1 VRILCVFG
9 RYQYGSI
16 ARGESTEYFS
26 FIPALSVL
34 GHEVHLFD
42 SWDKSAFGNYA
53 ELNAALVEHCRCIR
67 PDVILWVALTVEVWI
82 ETLDF
87 IRNALSIR
95 IIHWAPD
102 DSWKF
107 LQHSKFV
114 APHVDLCVTT
124 YPDYLLR
131 YLSLGAT
138 AINSGWGVPE
148 SWRGEVLPAA
158 NCAYDV
164 TFVGAAQAHRIA
176 MVESLTR
183 RGIRVQCFG
192 FGWPSGPIPQEAI
205 PEIFRQSRISLNFAN
220 SSGLNQVKA
229 RVFEVTGA
237 GGFLL
242 SETANGLDLV
252 FSANQEIAAFSAV
265 DECEHQIRYFLN
277 NPIRRD
283 NIARAGNERTN
294 TQYTYVARL
303 RSVLKALPSARKVDI
318 GMTSDFSS
326 ITALHTR
333 PKILIWTASVITIIG
348 QYLFGKARG
357 TRFARRL
364 CFEISWRVAGTRT
377 FRARGLVGRMFY
389 V

>member
-1 VRILCVFG
+1 MRILCVFG

-26 FIPALSVL
+26 FVPALSAL

-42 SWDKSAFGNYA
+42 SWDKSAFRNYA
-53 ELNAALVEHCRCIR
+53 ELNSALVEQCRCIK
-67 PDVILWVALTVEVWI
+67 PDVILWVALTVEVWL

-87 IRNALSIR
+87 IRNELSIR

-107 LQHSKFV
+107 RQQSRFI
-114 APHVDLCVTT
+114 ASYMDLCVTT
-124 YPDYLLR
+124 YPEFLER
-131 YLSLGAT
+131 YRSLGAT
-138 AINSGWGVPE
+138 AVVSGWGVPE
-148 SWRGEVLPAA
+148 SWRRGVLPAA
-158 NCAYDV
+158 NCTYDV
-164 TFVGAAQAHRIA
+164 TFVGTAQAHRIA

-205 PEIFRQSRISLNFAN
+205 PEIFRQSCISLNFAN
-220 SSGLNQVKA
+220 SSGPNQVKA

-242 SETANGLDLV
+242 SETADGLDLV
-252 FSANQEIAAFSAV
+252 FRADREIAVFSTV
-265 DECEHQIRYFLN
+265 EECEHQIRHFLK

-283 NIARAGNERTN
+283 AIARAGNERTN
-294 TQYTYVARL
+294 TQHTYVARL
-303 RSVLKALPSARKVDI
+303 RNVLEALPPRQKVDI
-318 GMTSDFSS
+318 GMPSDFSS
-326 ITALHTR
+326 ITALHTH

-348 QYLFGKARG
+348 QYLFGKVRG
-357 TRFARRL
+357 PRCARRL
-364 CFEISWRVAGTRT
+364 CFEISWRVAGSRT

-389 V
+389 A